1 MKFKIVI
8 AAFALACSSWGAT
21 LSWSQSQDGT
31 FLDVNIGSLAGSQVG
46 AFGLNIEYNPN
57 QLTILSAMSLGLLGI
72 PDVETFWQSQSISI
86 SPSLQRLEVAE
97 VSLLTGAELAILQPQ
112 TFGLIR
118 LYVQW
123 LSPGPVSL
131 SLSGIISDAVG
142 NPISTTFPGG
152 GLSNIPEPGTS
163 WLMGGSL
170 ALVGLLL
177 RRQG

>member
-86 SPSLQRLEVAE
+86 SPSLQRLASFCRE
-97 VSLLTGAELAILQPQ
+97 I
-112 TFGLIR
+112 GLF
-118 LYVQW
+118 W
-123 LSPGPVSL
+123 
-131 SLSGIISDAVG
+131 
-142 NPISTTFPGG
+142 
-152 GLSNIPEPGTS
+152 
-163 WLMGGSL
+163 
-170 ALVGLLL
+170 
-177 RRQG
+177 